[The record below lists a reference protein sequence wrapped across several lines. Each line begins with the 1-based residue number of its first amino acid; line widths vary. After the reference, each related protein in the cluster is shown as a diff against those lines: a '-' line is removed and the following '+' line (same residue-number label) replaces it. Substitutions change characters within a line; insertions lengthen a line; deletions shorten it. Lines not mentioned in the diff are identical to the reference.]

1 MMRSKEKKKMLAMAL
16 SIILI
21 VGMVFG
27 TMPLEVMAQEGGES
41 GNESSVESQSTD
53 SQAGTNDPD
62 DSNNGSDTGNQNEEE
77 NNNSGNE
84 GGDDADGS
92 DNEST
97 SGQDENQDNTSDEN
111 QDNTSDENQGN
122 TSEGNQGNTSEG
134 NQDNP
139 PAQEEEETPQQTE
152 RVYLVAK
159 YYYSNEGSKEK
170 NEERVRNH
178 MQQREFYLLNKE
190 SNERYS
196 GSLNVIDLVD
206 YSCLTARLEFN
217 VPAGSYEIIRYA
229 DGNSSFVRE
238 ILVEQNEKEESLFE
252 AYGCYFMDGENTIE
266 IQFVE
271 RDYKLAEPSEAP
283 VKEKHTFKGW
293 VTEKG
298 GSTSFDFNRQI
309 NAVTKVYA
317 SWTAEVG
324 AEVKKGD
331 NVPDIKISTPI
342 KDLMDICLTEEEKKK
357 AQAGESITICLTVN
371 NIDNSISAG
380 EKAIVEAALD
390 GYKVGQYLDFTL
402 AKNIEDNSYKIN
414 SLDKNVQ
421 IVITIPASL
430 KNTNDTII
438 REFAVIRVHNGEAY
452 LLKDTDNIEDTITI
466 ETSLFSTYAI
476 VYKDTL
482 KVSGL
487 NTDAGVNARESS
499 NSARDNEPR
508 TGDNTPVSMYATIAM
523 IAGLMYVMLYFK
535 DSRYGMTEE
544 SKKKLMTKLIH
555 WAHQGGYF
563 RRLIAMA
570 AIFVLSVFYHSIGK
584 ISPNEIFDNTPS
596 SMIN

>member
-53 SQAGTNDPD
+53 SQVGTNDSD
-62 DSNNGSDTGNQNEEE
+62 DSNNGSDTDNQNEGE

-84 GGDDADGS
+84 DGDDVDGS
-92 DNEST
+92 DNESP
-97 SGQDENQDNTSDEN
+97 SGQDENQDNTSDE
-111 QDNTSDENQGN
+111 
-122 TSEGNQGNTSEG
+122 NQGNTSEG

-563 RRLIAMA
+563 RRLIVMA

>member
-41 GNESSVESQSTD
+41 GNENSVESQSTD
-53 SQAGTNDPD
+53 SEVDTNDL
-62 DSNNGSDTGNQNEEE
+62 NNDLNTDNQDEGE
-77 NNNSGNE
+77 NSNSGNE
-84 GGDDADGS
+84 DGEGEEGS
-92 DNEST
+92 DNDPT
-97 SGQDENQDNTSDEN
+97 SGQDEN

-122 TSEGNQGNTSEG
+122 TSEGNQGNTSEE

>member
-53 SQAGTNDPD
+53 SPVGTNDSD

-84 GGDDADGS
+84 DGDDVDGS
-92 DNEST
+92 GNEST
-97 SGQDENQDNTSDEN
+97 SGQDEN

-438 REFAVIRVHNGEAY
+438 REFAVIRVHNVEAY